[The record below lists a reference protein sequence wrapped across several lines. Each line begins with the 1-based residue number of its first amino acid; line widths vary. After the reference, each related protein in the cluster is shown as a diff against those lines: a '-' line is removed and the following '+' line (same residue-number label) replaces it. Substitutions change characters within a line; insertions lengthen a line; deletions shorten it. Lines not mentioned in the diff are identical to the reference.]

1 MQVWKKSLI
10 GATISLAMV
19 GGALAQV
26 GAQEPASI
34 TGYVSICSADLTSCE
49 NVAGANVYFDV
60 NDGPD
65 QIVQT
70 NADGN
75 ASLEVSTGDSVVIS
89 IDPGEFTGATISP
102 ESQAGYVID
111 SVKGDEN
118 SFNFIFIADATA
130 TATATTT
137 STTTTASTLPAS
149 GVGPQGTSSTNGML
163 MLAVAGSAIAAGAAG
178 VALRKR
184 SI

>member
-10 GATISLAMV
+10 GATMSLAMV
-19 GGALAQV
+19 GGAIAQV

-34 TGYVSICSADLTSCE
+34 TGYVSICSADLTNCE
-49 NVAGANVYFDV
+49 NVAGANVYFEV

-89 IDPGEFTGATISP
+89 IDPGEFTGVTISP
-102 ESQAGYVID
+102 ESQAGYAID
-111 SVKGDEN
+111 SVKGDED

-130 TATATTT
+130 TAT
-137 STTTTASTLPAS
+137 STTTTASTLPTS

-178 VALRKR
+178 VAMRKR